1 MSSKVYKRTGRVKEY
16 VRQADIDSIRYPELI
31 LRLAREQGRVTK
43 QDVAELLHVNP
54 DVAYYEIR
62 KLIKAGELKS
72 AKRGPDA
79 HYVLSSQ

>member
-1 MSSKVYKRTGRVKEY
+1 M
-16 VRQADIDSIRYPELI
+16 
-31 LRLAREQGRVTK
+31 TK

-62 KLIKAGELKS
+62 KLVKAEELKS

-79 HYVLSSQ
+79 HYVLSPSVVRLNVYIKLYLYYIYTISILLIYIYI

>member
-1 MSSKVYKRTGRVKEY
+1 M
-16 VRQADIDSIRYPELI
+16 
-31 LRLAREQGRVTK
+31 TK